1 MPTKVGAPTV
11 SGLKKSMTDYAYGA
25 GGGLLYQLST
35 SLTGSGL
42 IGGLLGAGLA
52 GSMIKGERGATIATM
67 LGFMTIAG
75 GIGGG
80 GAAAPAGEADAG
92 VM

>member
-1 MPTKVGAPTV
+1 MAEKVGTPTV

-42 IGGLLGAGLA
+42 IGGLVGAGLA
-52 GSMIKGERGATIATM
+52 GSMIKGERGQAIATI

-75 GIGGG
+75 GGLGTS
-80 GAAAPAGEADAG
+80 APAADAQADAG